1 MSTPR
6 QIIADQLLEDYTLTK
21 EYAVYPW
28 MYSPTSDLRKPAIAV
43 YRTEVADHPT
53 APNQLRHSVAIDA
66 YGKKSMGEGV
76 EDELDDLLDDIML
89 SLQRIE
95 GVYDITAKRSV
106 FKDSFQGWA
115 ITCSAD
121 SANVYKST
129 VLNERP

>member
-1 MSTPR
+1 MATPR
-6 QIIADQLLEDYTLTK
+6 QIIADQLIEDYPTK
-21 EYAVYPW
+21 YAVYPW
-28 MYSPTSDLRKPAIAV
+28 MYSPATNISTCAIAV
-43 YRTEVADHPT
+43 YRTEMADHPD
-53 APNQLRHSVAIDA
+53 APNQLRHSIAIDA
-66 YGKKSMGEGV
+66 YGQKTQGEGV

-89 SLQRIE
+89 SLQRVE

-129 VLNERP
+129 ILSERP